1 MKYYIIITILI
12 INVFARE
19 WNYSADILEKKVENG
34 KEVRVFKSN
43 KNSNVIISS
52 DTISIFTQQA
62 KQYMNSQELHLIG
75 PVIMINGNDSLECKN
90 MKFWYDIDS
99 LEAFGNVNFK
109 FKNNILITD
118 SLTYLETNGFR
129 GYSFKT
135 SGNSYLVD
143 PEYNIRSNQIIYND
157 NLQKMKLRDNAV
169 INSNNRGVSGDL
181 IDLYFVDSLIKKITI
196 KNNGY
201 VFNNHYAI
209 ANNSMYQLFKDEMYG
224 NRMDINLENKNLKN
238 IEIKGMGKSIYYVV
252 NDSSFLMGYN
262 KATGDTINLN
272 YKNGNLNT
280 LNING
285 DARGIFYPEIGQ
297 TKIDSILNY
306 KSNVI
311 NYDIND
317 ETTTLYE
324 DVEIK
329 YQNTKLK
336 SNHVKID
343 WNTNNLYAYSNDEDK
358 SEISSE
364 GQKPI
369 TGENLE
375 FDLINKK
382 GVIKLGKTTVGD
394 GIYKS
399 NVIYRQEPNI
409 YHMNKSI
416 YTTCDHENP
425 HYYFKTP
432 KMKMLQGERIIAK
445 PLLLYIYDIPIFG
458 VPFAILPNKKSNRQ
472 TGWIMPSFGVSQK
485 NGTYFQK
492 LGYYWAPNDYMDS
505 KVLMDFYDRDRIEIR
520 GYTRYVKRHKFNGS
534 ISTTFK
540 RELNQELTND
550 ISDLF
555 TNKSLQN
562 FDIKW
567 IHRHQIDPSQN
578 LNINW
583 TYVTSS
589 DFYNEFGYDLN
600 TRTQQKLESSA
611 SYNKVWAKYNNR
623 LSISIAESYDLDK
636 DNDIPEISESS
647 EDILIQYY
655 KSRILPNMKFSHS
668 NSKIFGNGDNWY
680 NSIYYS
686 FSSKFN
692 GKQNIGHLAYNPS
705 IENFTWNQ
713 KDTIDYN
720 SSFSHSLNLSAPN
733 KLFGWLTLNPR
744 INLKEGWIFKYN
756 NNGNLKEGFKRRLTG
771 NLSLSASTT
780 LYGLFPINNFTIKS
794 IRHIISP
801 TISLNYTPDFS
812 KPILG
817 LDLYYFDN
825 NGNDYF
831 SNSMIG
837 STPNYE
843 VKRISFNIRN
853 NFQMKL
859 NDSTQT
865 KIDFLT
871 WNITSGYNFQIENGI
886 KIDPIK
892 SRINLSLPKSLDIDF
907 TMYHDP
913 YKLNDELARTNEL
926 AAFPILTY
934 IEGATDI
941 SLSGKKNILYNNQG
955 IESDT
960 LDRDDKTNL
969 YNSNNFF
976 EPNINENTIWDLDL
990 RIGAKLKKELIN
1002 GLIGWEKT
1010 LWAQP
1015 ILQLQLTEKW
1025 RLTYSGQIDMINN
1038 EIISHNMYLYRNLH
1052 CWEFGFKWWPS
1063 GVNSGFLLN
1072 IRVKSPNLRD
1082 IKIKTSGGS
1091 LFGI

>member
-1 MKYYIIITILI
+1 MI
-12 INVFARE
+12 INIFGRE
-19 WNYSADILEKKVENG
+19 WNYSADILEKKIENE
-34 KEVRVFKSN
+34 KEIRVFKSN
-43 KNSNVIISS
+43 KNNNVIISN
-52 DTISIFTQQA
+52 DTISIFTKQA
-62 KQYMNSQELHLIG
+62 KQYIDSQELHLIG
-75 PVIMINGNDSLECKN
+75 PILMINGQDSLRCGN

-99 LEAFGNVNFK
+99 LEAFDNVNFQ
-109 FKNNILITD
+109 FKNNILKTD
-118 SLTYLETNGFR
+118 SLTYIETDGFR

-135 SGNSYLVD
+135 SGNSYLLD
-143 PEYNIRSNQIIYND
+143 TEYDIRANQIIYND
-157 NLQKMKLRDNAV
+157 NIQKMKLVDNAI
-169 INSNNRGVSGDL
+169 INSNNRQVHGDL
-181 IDLYFVDSLIKKITI
+181 INLNFVDSLIKDITI
-196 KNNGY
+196 QNNGY
-201 VFNNHYAI
+201 VFNKHYAI
-209 ANNSMYQLFKDEMYG
+209 ANNNSNQLFKDEMYG
-224 NRMDINLENKNLKN
+224 NRIEINLENKNLED
-238 IEIKGMGKSIYYVV
+238 ILIQGMAKSIYYVV
-252 NDSSFLMGYN
+252 NDSSLLMGYN

-272 YKNGNLNT
+272 YKNGNLAT

-285 DARGIFYPEIGQ
+285 DARGIFYPEIGR
-297 TKIDSILNY
+297 TKIDSVLKY
-306 KSNVI
+306 QSNVI
-311 NYDIND
+311 KYDINQ
-317 ETTTLYE
+317 ETTDLYQ
-324 DVEIK
+324 DVKIE
-329 YQNTKLK
+329 YQNTLLK
-336 SNHVKID
+336 SNNVKID
-343 WNTNNLYAYSNDEDK
+343 WNINNLYAYSNNEEK

-369 TGENLE
+369 IGENLE

-416 YTTCDHENP
+416 YTTCDHEHP

-445 PLLLYIYDIPIFG
+445 PLLLYIYDIPILG

-472 TGWIMPSFGVSQK
+472 SGWIMPSFGVSQS

-505 KVLMDFYDRDRIEIR
+505 KFLIDFYDRDRIELRNYIR
-520 GYTRYVKRHKFNGS
+520 YTKKYKFNGR

-540 RELNQELTND
+540 RELNKNLTND
-550 ISDLF
+550 ISDLL

-562 FDIKW
+562 FDLKW
-567 IHRHQIDPSQN
+567 IHMHQIDPSQN

-623 LSISIAESYDLDK
+623 LSISISESYDLNK
-636 DNDIPEISESS
+636 DSEIPELS
-647 EDILIQYY
+647 EDFEGVIIQYY
-655 KSRILPNMKFSHS
+655 KSRILPNIKFSHS
-668 NSKIFGNGDNWY
+668 NSKIFGNGDRWY

-686 FSSKFN
+686 LSSKFN
-692 GKQNIGHLAYNPS
+692 GKQNIGHMAENPNIS
-705 IENFTWNQ
+705 NFEWNQ

-720 SSFSHSLNLSAPN
+720 SSVIHLLNLSAPN
-733 KLFGWLTLNPR
+733 KLLGWLTINPS

-756 NNGNLKEGFKRRLTG
+756 NNGNIKNGFKRRLTG
-771 NLSLSASTT
+771 NISISASTT
-780 LYGLFPINNFTIKS
+780 LYGLFPINSFNINA
-794 IRHIISP
+794 IRHIMSP

-817 LDLYYFDN
+817 SDLGYFDN
-825 NGNDYF
+825 NGVDYF
-831 SNSMIG
+831 QNSMIG
-837 STPNYE
+837 ATPSTE
-843 VKRISFNIRN
+843 IKRINFNIRN

-865 KIDFLT
+865 KFDFLT
-871 WNITSGYNFQIENGI
+871 WNLSSGYNFQNENGI
-886 KIDPIK
+886 KIEPIR
-892 SRINLSLPKSLDIDF
+892 SRINLSLPKLLDIDF
-907 TMYHDP
+907 VMYHDP
-913 YKLNDELARTNEL
+913 YQLDSSLERTSNL

-941 SLSGKKNILYNNQG
+941 SFSGKQKTFNNT
-955 IESDT
+955 IEMDSDT
-960 LDRDDKTNL
+960 LNRDDKNQL

-990 RIGAKLKKELIN
+990 RVGAKLQKMLIN
-1002 GLIGWEKT
+1002 QEIGWEKT
-1010 LWAQP
+1010 LWIQP

-1025 RLTYSGQIDMINN
+1025 RMTYSGQIDMINN
-1038 EIISHNMYLYRNLH
+1038 NIISHNMYLYRSLH

-1063 GVNSGFLLN
+1063 GNNSGFLLN